1 MNNQR
6 NDIKLFIE
14 KTSQDIIY
22 VICYSNNEITKFI
35 IPIKRWQLYLIMP
48 YKTSNKLSNI
58 IDIEEDPIVIV
69 ILLYLIQILLIQY
82 IHYCYYTKD
91 VLEIEMALAIQ

>member
-22 VICYSNNEITKFI
+22 VISYSNNEITKFI
-35 IPIKRWQLYLIMP
+35 IHIKRWQLYLIMP
-48 YKTSNKLSNI
+48 YKTSNI
-58 IDIEEDPIVIV
+58 IDIGEDPILMV